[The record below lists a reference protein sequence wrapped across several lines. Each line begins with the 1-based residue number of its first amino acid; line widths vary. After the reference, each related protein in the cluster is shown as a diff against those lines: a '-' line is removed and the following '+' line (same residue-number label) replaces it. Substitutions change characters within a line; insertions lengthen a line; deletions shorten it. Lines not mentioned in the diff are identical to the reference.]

1 MNERHSPTNVP
12 RNGPT
17 PRRRRAGVQNAFSK
31 HAPFPRRARMRC
43 LSMCCSD
50 QAAGRFID
58 HVCKRDCSLLTHQ
71 TDHVQIGPSRQSQE
85 SDQTIDLRGG
95 DFCTMTPCRV
105 KTGGVCGLWCR
116 ARNARVHTGRHRSS
130 ARDAA
135 AGRLEPRE
143 QHTAVHA
150 ASPRTRRG
158 GLARGAIACCR
169 PL

>member
-1 MNERHSPTNVP
+1 MVLRVWRYHEFMNERHSPTNVP

-105 KTGGVCGLWCR
+105 KTGGVCGRVVPCTQRTRAHGPPSQQR
-116 ARNARVHTGRHRSS
+116 ARRS
-130 ARDAA
+130 
-135 AGRLEPRE
+135 
-143 QHTAVHA
+143 
-150 ASPRTRRG
+150 RRQ
-158 GLARGAIACCR
+158 A
-169 PL
+169 